1 MAFSPKGAAGLNRKV
16 EMYQWVEDSKSE
28 TQKTL
33 GGGEETVTTYT
44 YKKEWRPAGSILPIS
59 SRADQHQ
66 NPDMPIEGERFTVAT
81 ATLGAFTVDGPTV
94 ADLGTDSPVK
104 LSPMSSA
111 R

>member
-1 MAFSPKGAAGLNRKV
+1 
-16 EMYQWVEDSKSE
+16 MYQWVEDSKSE

-44 YKKEWRPAGSILPIS
+44 YKKEWRRATGAIPPIS
-59 SRADQHQ
+59 SRPTSTRTPTCRSRASASLS
-66 NPDMPIEGERFTVAT
+66 RR
-81 ATLGAFTVDGPTV
+81 ATLGAFTVDGKAV

-104 LSPMSSA
+104 LRPISSV